1 MVKVA
6 RMSAAP
12 IQSLT
17 LTDFRSYAAA
27 SLDLSGGS
35 VFLFGP
41 NGAGKTNVLEAVS
54 WLAPGR
60 GLRGAAALEAG
71 RRLPGETA
79 GRAWAVAAGVRTPD
93 TDSATA
99 DLRRIGTGLD
109 GPGGRRVVRIDGEPA
124 QPGRLSEFL
133 RLVWLTPAHDRLF
146 IEGAAERRRFLD
158 RLVFADDPA
167 HAREVNAYER
177 ALRERMRL
185 LTGEGAAD
193 PAWLDALEAQAA
205 EAGAQMAFARARTVA
220 ALTDEIGRRSDRP
233 FPLARLGLTGPFEQ
247 AALAGEPFLAVVEAL
262 RTGLARSR
270 PRDAA
275 AGRALTGP
283 HRTDL
288 AVTHVDKDRPAAEC
302 STGEQKAM
310 LLNIVLAQAARL
322 ARDPAAPPPVLLLDE
337 VAAHLDRTRRVGLYG
352 ELEELGLQAFLT
364 GVEAQLFDGLTR
376 ARGLRVEDGAL
387 FPA

>member
-1 MVKVA
+1 MIKVTPMPA
-6 RMSAAP
+6 PP

-27 SLDLSGGS
+27 SLDVSGGS

-60 GLRGAAALEAG
+60 GLRGAPALEAG
-71 RRLPGETA
+71 RRMPGETG
-79 GRAWAVAAGVRTPD
+79 GRAWAVAAAVQLP
-93 TDSATA
+93 A
-99 DLRRIGTGLD
+99 DGAGAEPRRIGTGLD
-109 GPGGRRVVRIDGEPA
+109 GPGGRRIVRIDGEPA

-146 IEGAAERRRFLD
+146 IEGASERRRFLD
-158 RLVFADDPA
+158 RLVFADDPG

-177 ALRERMRL
+177 SLRERMRL
-185 LTGEGAAD
+185 LTGDGAAD

-205 EAGAQMAFARARTVA
+205 EAGTQMAFARARTVA

-233 FPLARLGLTGPFEQ
+233 FPLARLDLTGPFEQ
-247 AALAGEPFLAVVEAL
+247 AALLGEPFLAVQDSL
-262 RTGLARSR
+262 RLGLARSR
-270 PRDAA
+270 PRDTA

-337 VAAHLDRTRRVGLYG
+337 VAAHLDRARRAGLYG
-352 ELEELGLQAFLT
+352 ELQELGLQAFLT
-364 GVEAQLFDGLTR
+364 GVERPLFDGLDT
-376 ARGLRVEDGAL
+376 AQGLRVEDGAL
-387 FPA
+387 LPA

>member
-1 MVKVA
+1 MP
-6 RMSAAP
+6 AAP

-17 LTDFRSYAAA
+17 LTDFRCYAAA
-27 SLDLSGGS
+27 RLDTPPGG

-60 GLRGAAALEAG
+60 GLRGAPAAEAG
-71 RRLPGETA
+71 RRLPGEA
-79 GRAWAVAAGVRTPD
+79 QGRTWAVAAAVHAPD
-93 TDSATA
+93 GEDAEP
-99 DLRRIGTGLD
+99 RRIGTGLD
-109 GPGGRRVVRIDGEPA
+109 GPGGRRIVRIDGAPA
-124 QPGRLSEFL
+124 QPGRLTEFL

-146 IEGAAERRRFLD
+146 IEGASERRRFLD
-158 RLVFADDPA
+158 RLVFADDPL
-167 HAREVNAYER
+167 HARAVNAYER

-185 LTGEGAAD
+185 LSGEGAAD

-205 EAGAQMAFARARTVA
+205 EAGAQMAFARARTVT

-233 FPLARLGLTGPFEQ
+233 FPLARLALTGAFEQ
-247 AALAGEPFLAVVEAL
+247 AALAGEPATQVGEAL
-262 RTGLARSR
+262 RAGLARSR

-288 AVTHVDKDRPAAEC
+288 AVTHVAKDRPAAEC

-322 ARDPAAPPPVLLLDE
+322 ARDPSAPPPVLLLDE
-337 VAAHLDRTRRVGLYG
+337 VAAHLDAARRAGLYA

-364 GVEAQLFDGLTR
+364 GVEPQLFAGLT
-376 ARGLRVEDGAL
+376 AAQGVRVEDGAL

>member
-1 MVKVA
+1 MIKVA
-6 RMSAAP
+6 CMFAAP

-27 SLDLSGGS
+27 SLDLSAGS

-60 GLRGAAALEAG
+60 GLRGAPALEAG
-71 RRLPGETA
+71 RRLPGESI
-79 GRAWAVAAGVRTPD
+79 GRAWAVSAGVSLPDTPAAGD
-93 TDSATA
+93 

-109 GPGGRRVVRIDGEPA
+109 GPGGRRVVRIDGQPA

-177 ALRERMRL
+177 ALRERLRL
-185 LTGEGAAD
+185 LTAEGAAD

-247 AALAGEPFLAVVEAL
+247 AALAGEPFFEVVEAL
-262 RTGLARSR
+262 RTGLSRSR

-275 AGRALTGP
+275 AGRSLTGP

-337 VAAHLDRTRRVGLYG
+337 VAAHLDRTRRVGLYR

-364 GVEAQLFDGLTR
+364 GVEAQLFDGLT
-376 ARGLRVEDGAL
+376 AASGLRVEDGAL